1 MTLGENIVRLRT
13 QKNWSQGDLADAL
26 DISRQSVSKWET
38 DASIP
43 ELDKLLKLSEL
54 FGVTL
59 DELVRGEDAP
69 KAETAAP
76 AAQAVPASFTPQ
88 TSSEQEKRHTIAGT
102 ILMCIGAVLLLTCL
116 ILAGDLLAG
125 LIYGLPFFLCGI
137 ICFTVKHRTGLW
149 CGWAAYL
156 CIDLY
161 LRFAT
166 GLSWTTVFM
175 THLWTAQMNYARLAI
190 SWVQLLGMLVMIVC
204 TARSYRMAHCRL
216 ARGARCAAASDELRC
231 YAAAARRSRQ
241 LQQHFAVLPSEC
253 RLQLRAPCA
262 RQHPACAHARRLA
275 LEAVREESGK
285 VNRNE
290 KKRTPLPSA
299 FLMHISLTSC
309 SSPAR
314 QA

>member
-102 ILMCIGAVLLLTCL
+102 ILMCVGAVLLLTCL

-190 SWVQLLGMLVMIVC
+190 SWVQFLGMLVMIVW
-204 TARSYRMAHCRL
+204 TVRAYRTRSGCPRRKRELKWL
-216 ARGARCAAASDELRC
+216 AAGWLAALV
-231 YAAAARRSRQ
+231 
-241 LQQHFAVLPSEC
+241 VLPLLMSYGVMP
-253 RLQLRAPCA
+253 LLLDDLGNYSNISPYFLLNVVYSYA
-262 RQHPACAHARRLA
+262 RLA
-275 LEAVREESGK
+275 LINVLLVRSLAVWRLRREE
-285 VNRNE
+285 
-290 KKRTPLPSA
+290 KKA
-299 FLMHISLTSC
+299 KN
-309 SSPAR
+309 
-314 QA
+314 